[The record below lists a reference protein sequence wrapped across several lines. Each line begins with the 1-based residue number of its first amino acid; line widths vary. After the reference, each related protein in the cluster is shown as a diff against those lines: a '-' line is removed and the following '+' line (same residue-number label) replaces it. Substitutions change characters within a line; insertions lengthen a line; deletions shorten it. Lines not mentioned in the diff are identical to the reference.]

1 MRIPFGDPGPCPV
14 CDTPHTACVPP
25 GYTGP
30 AYITHLPNRD
40 RVRRVTAPQPPPTAA
55 PTAVPVTSMRE
66 RRKQRM
72 GG

>member
-1 MRIPFGDPGPCPV
+1 VIVPFGDPGPCPV

-30 AYITHLPNRD
+30 LHITQLPARD
-40 RVRRVTAPQPPPTAA
+40 AQQVPVQPPPALPA
-55 PTAVPVTSMRE
+55 PTAVPVVSMRE